1 MATTRSWPW
10 GHPAWALSPP
20 PPWWSLLGPP
30 LALASSLVAPLE
42 KQGRGGIL
50 ALFQGPL
57 TVGVASQEDRCFTK
71 WQMSVLFPGL
81 GRRWALRRRCQLVG
95 QREPQP
101 HLRSLNS
108 HRLLWASAGREASGQ
123 GPVGEQGTEPP
134 IQNLS
139 QPQDECLTPPSRGP
153 WNMHL
158 TSHGLNSH
166 PLQSEDLKPDW
177 RVLVEAEQ
185 RESD

>member
-1 MATTRSWPW
+1 MVVTPW
-10 GHPAWALSPP
+10 TSPG
-20 PPWWSLLGPP
+20 LGQFPCGTP
-30 LALASSLVAPLE
+30 GE
-42 KQGRGGIL
+42 TGKRGIL

-101 HLRSLNS
+101 HLRYLNS